1 MLYDGASS
9 LFGLFQAL
17 LASRR
22 SQMVFSSVDGNRSAK
37 KPSYPHWVII
47 KFPYLQEEIRL
58 ASDTK
63 TSIRTREIGRMGKA
77 AVSGGLGRELLVA
90 SMQLLKSLN
99 SAWRLHKRLYQVL
112 KLISF
117 LSRNESGVEGEEEEA
132 GERRA
137 LWPNG
142 KVHVSLWTLYLSFR
156 KWKHGPGKT
165 NTTELTW
172 EKPKV
177 EIGKTKKEL

>member
-17 LASRR
+17 LASCR

-47 KFPYLQEEIRL
+47 KFPYLQEEISL

-112 KLISF
+112 KADLVSIQKWERSGGRGRGGRGETS
-117 LSRNESGVEGEEEEA
+117 LMAKWQSSRITLNFIPVLQEMKA
-132 GERRA
+132 RPRQNKHNRA
-137 LWPNG
+137 
-142 KVHVSLWTLYLSFR
+142 YL
-156 KWKHGPGKT
+156 GKT
-165 NTTELTW
+165 
-172 EKPKV
+172 
-177 EIGKTKKEL
+177 